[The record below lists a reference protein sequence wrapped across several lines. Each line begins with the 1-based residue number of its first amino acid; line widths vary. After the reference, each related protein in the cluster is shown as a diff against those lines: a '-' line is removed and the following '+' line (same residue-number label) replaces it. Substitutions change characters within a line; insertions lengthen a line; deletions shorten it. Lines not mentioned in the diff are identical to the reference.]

1 MQMQNRTIGI
11 VATVITTIF
20 CGCFSI
26 VSCVWGV
33 IIARGGSVDVTS
45 NGVTTPQTFSPMIG
59 YALLCMSVFMILVP
73 AAVGFF
79 TLRKKPETASVEVPP
94 TS

>member
-26 VSCVWGV
+26 ISCVWGV
-33 IIARGGSVDVTS
+33 IIARGVPVDVTS
-45 NGVTTPQTFSPMIG
+45 NGITAPQTFSPTIG
-59 YALLCMSVFMILVP
+59 YVLLCMSVFMILVP
-73 AAVGFF
+73 MAVGFF
-79 TLRKKPETASVEVPP
+79 TLRKKPEVASVDVPP

>member
-1 MQMQNRTIGI
+1 MQNRTIGI
-11 VATVITTIF
+11 VATVLTTIF

-26 VSCVWGV
+26 MSCVWGV
-33 IIARGGSVDVTS
+33 IIARGTPVDVTS
-45 NGVTTPQTFSPMIG
+45 NGITTPQTFSPTIG
-59 YALLCMSVFMILVP
+59 YVLLCLSVFMILVP

-79 TLRKKPETASVEVPP
+79 TLRKKPETLSVEVPP

>member
-1 MQMQNRTIGI
+1 MQNRTIGI
-11 VATVITTIF
+11 VATVLTSIF

-33 IIARGGSVDVTS
+33 IIARGTPVDVTS
-45 NGVTTPQTFSPMIG
+45 NGITTPQTFSPTIG
-59 YALLCMSVFMILVP
+59 YVLLCLSVFMILVP

-79 TLRKKPETASVEVPP
+79 TLRKKPEVAVTSDTPPVE
-94 TS
+94 